1 MTVTNEKTIELAQQ
15 YFSRLQRDNEIYF
28 AYFMLGALEIGK
40 HSKCPKCVLY
50 ISALVVAGFVTLV
63 LLGYITTSGGGGSP
77 SWCTYY
83 C

>member
-1 MTVTNEKTIELAQQ
+1 VEQ
-15 YFSRLQRDNEIYF
+15 YLPIMVFVIALYF